1 MTNDRAEALFAE
13 YLQALGLS
21 PDADPE
27 LAGTPER
34 FTALLRER
42 FQTGRQLPPLEPLAT
57 QAENDDLVII
67 KGLHFHSLC
76 VHHITPFFGTVAV
89 AFIPDQKLVGF
100 GAVHRLL
107 SAAAAQPQLQE
118 RLTSTLA
125 DRIEADLAPRGLVVA
140 SRARQMCME
149 LTGTP
154 AGAETF
160 SVAARGQ
167 LAGDEGRALGLK
179 LLE

>member
-27 LAGTPER
+27 LTGTPER

-42 FQTGRQLPPLEPLAT
+42 FRASHPLPVLEPLAT
-57 QAENDDLVII
+57 EPENDDLVVI
-67 KGLHFHSLC
+67 KGLQFHSLC

-89 AFIPDQKLVGF
+89 AFVPDRKLVGF
-100 GAVHRLL
+100 GAIHRLL
-107 SAAAAQPQLQE
+107 SAAAARPQLQE
-118 RLTSTLA
+118 RLTAIIA
-125 DRIEADLAPRGLVVA
+125 DRIDADLAPRGLVVA

-160 SVAARGQ
+160 SVVARGA
-167 LAGDEGRALGLK
+167 LGDEAGRTLGLK